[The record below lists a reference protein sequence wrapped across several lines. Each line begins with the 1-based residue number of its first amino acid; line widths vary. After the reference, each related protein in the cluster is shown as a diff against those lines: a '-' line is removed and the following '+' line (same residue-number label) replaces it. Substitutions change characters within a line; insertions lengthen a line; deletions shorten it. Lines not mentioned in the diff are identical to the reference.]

1 MKRFALLAL
10 IILSAFCA
18 SAQTSKLIYKYQ
30 DPSTGHRSLGTSYTI
45 VRTGMTD
52 RHPLKISLLA
62 RESADGWQYSIEIS
76 INEIISRA
84 VPQGAIML
92 LRTKSGEVLEL
103 KNSLNEAQSRD
114 VVGEWIQ
121 GTANKTYDNKA
132 SYPVTLGQLQA
143 ISAGVSKVRLQLNGE
158 YFDSDYKKDKFGSAV
173 KDQLF
178 VIEEYINTGG
188 GLRQG
193 F

>member
-1 MKRFALLAL
+1 
-10 IILSAFCA
+10 
-18 SAQTSKLIYKYQ
+18 
-30 DPSTGHRSLGTSYTI
+30 
-45 VRTGMTD
+45 
-52 RHPLKISLLA
+52 
-62 RESADGWQYSIEIS
+62 
-76 INEIISRA
+76 
-84 VPQGAIML
+84 ML

-143 ISAGVSKVRLQLNGE
+143 ISEGVSKVRLQLNGE

-188 GLRQG
+188 DLRQG